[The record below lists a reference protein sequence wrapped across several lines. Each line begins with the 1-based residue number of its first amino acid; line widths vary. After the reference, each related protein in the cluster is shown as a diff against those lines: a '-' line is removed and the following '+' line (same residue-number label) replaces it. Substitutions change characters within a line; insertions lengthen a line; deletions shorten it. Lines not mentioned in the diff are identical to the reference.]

1 MNWLKTYESFENED
15 YSDWGIG
22 QEEVKNLFS
31 DLSDSDLIVSIEFK
45 KKLLPSQENILG
57 RGSDIK
63 FTLVP
68 TITAIVRVSY
78 KAGEK
83 FKVVEDIKSVLEST
97 LFNDC
102 IEVAESRLKTKGYEM
117 KKPYREMDMIVIS
130 FFRTNI

>member
-15 YSDWGIG
+15 YSGWGIG
-22 QEEVKNLFS
+22 QEEVENLFS

-57 RGSDIK
+57 RGGDIK

-68 TITAIVRVSY
+68 TITAIVRLSY

-83 FKVVEDIKSVLEST
+83 FRVIEDIKSILEST

-117 KKPYREMDMIVIS
+117 KTPYREMDMIVIS

>member
-15 YSDWGIG
+15 YSDWDIG
-22 QEEVKNLFS
+22 QEEVENLFS

-57 RGSDIK
+57 RGGDIK

-68 TITAIVRVSY
+68 TITAIVRLSY

-83 FKVVEDIKSVLEST
+83 FRVIEDIKSILEST

-117 KKPYREMDMIVIS
+117 KTPYREMDMIVIS